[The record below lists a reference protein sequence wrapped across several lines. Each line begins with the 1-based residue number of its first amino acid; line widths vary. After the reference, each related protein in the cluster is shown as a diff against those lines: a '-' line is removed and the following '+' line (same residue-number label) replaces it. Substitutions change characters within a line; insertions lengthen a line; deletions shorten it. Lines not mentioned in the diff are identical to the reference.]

1 MKRYS
6 VQEIAFPV
14 TEETIDS
21 IVVGGCF
28 LGGGGGGSMEAGRK
42 LGRLAMEVGVPQVV
56 SVEALP
62 PDSTVVTVSAVGA
75 PAAKD
80 QFCTPMDYVR
90 AVELLFQRGIRIAGL
105 NTSENGGFASVN
117 GWFQSAVLGIP
128 VVDAPCNGRAHPM
141 GTMGAMGLHRL
152 EGYLSVQAVAGGDPG
167 KGLYTELVV
176 SASIVEASRLVR
188 QASISAGGMVAVA
201 RNPVQMEYIKKHG
214 APFALSQALEVG
226 RRIEKGRTIS
236 PHRAATEAVEYMG
249 GQLVGEGTVEGL
261 RLETK
266 GGFDVGI
273 TFVRTEKFR
282 LELTFW
288 NEFMTLEQEGERLGT
303 FPDLIALMDLSTG
316 LPLPSANLQEGQK
329 VAVILVP
336 KGKLILGAGVKDPE
350 LLKEAEKVVG
360 KPGGWEC

>member
-1 MKRYS
+1 MRRYGS
-6 VQEIAFPV
+6 KDIAFPI

-42 LGRLAMEVGVPQVV
+42 LGRLALEVGIPEVILPD
-56 SVEALP
+56 ALP
-62 PDSTVVTVSAVGA
+62 QDSIVVTVSAVGA

-90 AVELLFQRGIRIAGL
+90 TVELLSQRGVHVCAL
-105 NTSENGGFASVN
+105 NTSENGGLASVN

-141 GTMGAMGLHRL
+141 GTMGSMGLHRK
-152 EGYLSVQAVAGGDPG
+152 EGYLSVQAACGGNPS

-176 SASIVEASRLVR
+176 TASILEASRLVR

-201 RNPVQMEYIKKHG
+201 RNPVQMEYVKKNG
-214 APFALSQALEVG
+214 APSALSQALEVG
-226 RRIEKGRTIS
+226 RRIQKGRTVS
-236 PHRAATEAVEYMG
+236 PQKAAWEAVDFLEG
-249 GQLVGEGTVEGL
+249 KIVGEGIVQEL
-261 RLETK
+261 KLETK
-266 GGFDVGI
+266 EGFDVGFALVQ
-273 TFVRTEKFR
+273 TDRSR
-282 LELTFW
+282 LEITFW
-288 NEFMTLEQEGERLGT
+288 NEFMTLEQDGERLGT

-316 LPLPSANLQEGQK
+316 LPLPSADLRKGQK
-329 VAVILVP
+329 VTVVLVP
-336 KGKLILGAGVKDPE
+336 KRRLILGSGVKDPE

-360 KPGGWEC
+360 KPGGWVC